1 IPKIDFFVF
10 ITLTGEYGTGIGINE
25 ETIVFRFITI
35 KLRVW
40 IRRKTLAGLVFN
52 LIADIDQITI
62 AAKSIRF
69 DNRQALIRFPPQRY
83 AQTLRIITQH
93 IFRLLRGIG
102 FIMRWRRTFSTQ

>member
-1 IPKIDFFVF
+1 GIVGIIDRFTIQADFLRFTVRNKCSYKIVLDHRRPATIHIATKIILLQIPKIDFFVF

-52 LIADIDQITI
+52 
-62 AAKSIRF
+62 
-69 DNRQALIRFPPQRY
+69 
-83 AQTLRIITQH
+83 
-93 IFRLLRGIG
+93 
-102 FIMRWRRTFSTQ
+102 